1 MEFQFDE
8 EEKMYVYV
16 SDFSLQSDILK
27 ASWTKWHV
35 NIIVNVMDDLFAFQ

>member
-8 EEKMYVYV
+8 EEKMFVYV
-16 SDFSLQSDILK
+16 SDFFLQSDLLK